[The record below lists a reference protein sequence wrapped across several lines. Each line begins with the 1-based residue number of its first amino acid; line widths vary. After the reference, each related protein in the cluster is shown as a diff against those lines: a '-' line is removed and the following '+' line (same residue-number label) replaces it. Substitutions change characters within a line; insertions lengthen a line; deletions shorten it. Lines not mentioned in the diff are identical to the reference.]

1 MAATALASLSAPNR
15 WMRKVRRHRS
25 VLGRGLESEK
35 RSVESAGDEVV
46 RGRAVGLAGSDGFAA
61 KPSKMWVQ
69 VVIEEQAPRADL
81 MLTACIIAHD

>member
-1 MAATALASLSAPNR
+1 
-15 WMRKVRRHRS
+15 
-25 VLGRGLESEK
+25 
-35 RSVESAGDEVV
+35 V

-61 KPSKMWVQ
+61 KSSKMRVQ